1 METQETKKS
10 KPQQILNITD
20 EDKATVKELKESL
33 KLTDK
38 ELVSVL
44 LALLELTTA
53 EQVAEVIDKV
63 VVDKQRA
70 KIEAKI
76 AKLKADLEA
85 EQAKITA
92 PVVVEEVVEEVLA
105 GE

>member
-1 METQETKKS
+1 METQETKKNS

-20 EDKATVKELKESL
+20 EDKAKVKELKENL

-76 AKLKADLEA
+76 AKLRADLEA
-85 EQAKITA
+85 EQAKINP
-92 PVVVEEVVEEVLA
+92 PVVVEETA